1 MKQLRMLP
9 LLLSSGWGKPSGRV
23 CTQQS
28 PPEATK
34 INPGA
39 DGKALWPSG
48 LVFCFNTCE
57 NQTARWALKLSQER
71 EAVLDTSLPCRNT
84 EGNTVHLT
92 SWKKHFLEHEGSFF
106 CFFWSSP
113 GPWMAKINPPPQSFR
128 HCEVNLLCPGSARVD
143 EDLQCKNRWEPF
155 PKSNYKTFNEEPC
168 SLCQGCLC
176 PACYKSLW
184 ARAAAACCSPDTA
197 FLAGG
202 CLNEGD
208 VSMSPVG
215 SARHLG
221 NRVAWGAVCS

>member
-1 MKQLRMLP
+1 M
-9 LLLSSGWGKPSGRV
+9 
-23 CTQQS
+23 
-28 PPEATK
+28 
-34 INPGA
+34 
-39 DGKALWPSG
+39 
-48 LVFCFNTCE
+48 
-57 NQTARWALKLSQER
+57 
-71 EAVLDTSLPCRNT
+71 
-84 EGNTVHLT
+84 
-92 SWKKHFLEHEGSFF
+92 
-106 CFFWSSP
+106 
-113 GPWMAKINPPPQSFR
+113 
-128 HCEVNLLCPGSARVD
+128 LCPGSARVD

-215 SARHLG
+215 SARHCRESGGLRSCLLLKLLWKVSVWEQRALATLQCHCLKAQ
-221 NRVAWGAVCS
+221 NFLVLSHAPTL